1 MDIIIKHFPQLSAK
15 QKQQYEE
22 HARLFIKW
30 NEKINCVSRKDIHN
44 IWVNH
49 ILHALTI
56 TKFIQFKPFTH
67 LLDVGT
73 GGGLPGLPLAIYFPQ
88 VKFHLVDSIGKKILV
103 VNDLVDQLKLTNV
116 LATNTRVEKLEGH
129 YDFILSRAVAP
140 AAEIIKWTYNKISK
154 DHHNDW
160 KNGWIFWKG
169 GNLDEELSTTGRKWK
184 IIALQDEFQ
193 EPNFEEK
200 FLVYSAK
207 K

>member
-22 HARLFIKW
+22 HARLFIEW

-88 VKFHLVDSIGKKILV
+88 VKFHLVDSIG
-103 VNDLVDQLKLTNV
+103 
-116 LATNTRVEKLEGH
+116 
-129 YDFILSRAVAP
+129 
-140 AAEIIKWTYNKISK
+140 
-154 DHHNDW
+154 
-160 KNGWIFWKG
+160 
-169 GNLDEELSTTGRKWK
+169 NLLM
-184 IIALQDEFQ
+184 
-193 EPNFEEK
+193 
-200 FLVYSAK
+200 Y
-207 K
+207 